1 MEAKAR
7 KILVVEDNTTLAS
20 MIKYILSGEGYEV
33 MITADAERALEEFER
48 MHPDL
53 IISDIML
60 PKTDGFELAKIVHR
74 LSDVPVIILTALG
87 GEQNRIKG
95 EDVGA
100 VAFITKPF
108 DPTDLLHRVKSAL
121 EKH

>member
-1 MEAKAR
+1 MKAKAR

-33 MITADAERALEEFER
+33 MITADAECALEEFER

-74 LSDVPVIILTALG
+74 LSDIPVIILTALG

-100 VAFITKPF
+100 VDFITKPF